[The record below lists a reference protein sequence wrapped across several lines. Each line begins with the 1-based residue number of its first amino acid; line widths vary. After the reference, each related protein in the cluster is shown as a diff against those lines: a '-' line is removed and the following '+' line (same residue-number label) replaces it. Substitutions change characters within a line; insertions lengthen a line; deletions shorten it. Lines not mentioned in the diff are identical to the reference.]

1 VSWVWACRA
10 RRGVGEV
17 CQAMVECDG
26 RSDMQ
31 GERVGRLN
39 GSGKKR
45 RRDIL
50 ASLSMSLVTKESW
63 LRILATIVCMPW

>member
-1 VSWVWACRA
+1 
-10 RRGVGEV
+10 
-17 CQAMVECDG
+17 MECDG